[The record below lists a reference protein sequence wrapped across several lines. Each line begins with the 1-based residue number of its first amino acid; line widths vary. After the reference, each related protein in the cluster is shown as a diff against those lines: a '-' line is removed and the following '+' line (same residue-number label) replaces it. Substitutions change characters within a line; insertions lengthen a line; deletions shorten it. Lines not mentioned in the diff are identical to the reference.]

1 MTIALSNLK
10 SIVEIGLKLET
21 GSWDILAVLQVTGQL
36 SGLNFSKDNKT
47 SLTSNQL
54 FGTLLTILKF
64 VFHKLS
70 GVLNL
75 TN

>member
-36 SGLNFSKDNKT
+36 SGLNFSKDNKI